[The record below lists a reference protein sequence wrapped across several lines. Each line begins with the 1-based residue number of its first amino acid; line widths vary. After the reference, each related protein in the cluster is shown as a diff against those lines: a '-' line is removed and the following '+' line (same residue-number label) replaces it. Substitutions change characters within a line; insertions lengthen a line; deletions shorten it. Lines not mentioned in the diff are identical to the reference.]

1 MRAEKTGDNVVI
13 AVSNHG
19 ATIPTHKLDMVFEK
33 FFRLDEARRTNTGGA
48 GLGLAIAK
56 DIVELHGGTITAES
70 ADEITTFC
78 VILPA

>member
-1 MRAEKTGDNVVI
+1 MI